1 MADKLNSFEDITCLH
16 IYGQFTPHDRA
27 TIRGN
32 RAGLVALRDALDA
45 ALGKQ
50 PTASADVMVN
60 DGEGY
65 QVLVERV
72 NLTSMCGRGPYIEEL
87 ARDLM
92 GREREWLRQWV
103 ERQPGREAHLNP
115 ERPVLDYILNAM
127 RCCRGL
133 APQPGAPGGSTRRA
147 KDPAPETAHC

>member
-50 PTASADVMVN
+50 PTASAHVMVN

-92 GREREWLRQWV
+92 GREREGLQRWA
-103 ERQPGREAHLNP
+103 ERQPCNETHMDP
-115 ERPVLDYILNAM
+115 EKPVLDYILNAM
-127 RCCRGL
+127 RCCRGAGL
-133 APQPGAPGGSTRRA
+133 WRKAQTASTRRA
-147 KDPAPETAHC
+147 NDPAPETAHC